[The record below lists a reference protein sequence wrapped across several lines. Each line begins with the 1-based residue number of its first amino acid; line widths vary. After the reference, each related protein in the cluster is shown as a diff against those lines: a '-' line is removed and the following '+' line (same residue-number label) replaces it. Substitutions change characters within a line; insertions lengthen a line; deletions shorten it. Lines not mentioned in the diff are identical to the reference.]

1 MAPSKKT
8 AFTRVANAMGDS
20 ERSIFISPIMCHA
33 KDLYKN
39 TGSMEATMLNVEE
52 QIDRLRTI
60 VSKISSSDLDNETQ
74 NIALSAIFMV
84 QPPFVANVVLN
95 EMLNSK

>member
-1 MAPSKKT
+1 
-8 AFTRVANAMGDS
+8 
-20 ERSIFISPIMCHA
+20 
-33 KDLYKN
+33 
-39 TGSMEATMLNVEE
+39 MLNVEE
-52 QIDRLRTI
+52 QIERLRTI

-74 NIALSAIFMV
+74 NVALSAIFMV